1 MMAGRLSGSGGLFTH
16 GLAMAGLVFILSPLV
31 VVVALSFSEANIA
44 TFPPVG
50 FTTSW
55 YQGVVADDE
64 FQQAFLTSAVL
75 ALAATVTSFVI
86 GLPAA
91 YALNRR
97 RMPGARAIE
106 AVLLSP
112 FILPILITGL
122 ALLQFMAML
131 RMRDALTNLLIGHV
145 LITLPYLVRTVTASL
160 KQVDR
165 SLEEAALT
173 LGASPWRVFWRVTA
187 PQITPGIAAGCLFA
201 FMVSFDDFP
210 ISFWLS
216 NAERMPLPIYLQN
229 SMSKVFDPSIAT
241 MSSFAI
247 ATGILAV
254 IGLEKLV
261 GLRRAMS
268 I

>member
-1 MMAGRLSGSGGLFTH
+1 MGARLSGGGGLLIYL
-16 GLAMAGLVFILSPLV
+16 LATAGLVFIVSPLV
-31 VVVALSFSEANIA
+31 VVVTLSVSKAGIA

-55 YQGVVADDE
+55 YQSVLADDD
-64 FQQAFLTSAVL
+64 FRRAFVTSVML
-75 ALAATVTSFVI
+75 ALAATVTSFAL

-97 RMPGARAIE
+97 GMPGARTIE
-106 AVLLSP
+106 MALLSP

-131 RMRDALTNLLIGHV
+131 RMRDAWTNLFIGHV

-165 SLEEAALT
+165 SLEEAAAT
-173 LGASPWRVFWRVTA
+173 LGAPPWRVFWRVTA
-187 PQITPGIAAGCLFA
+187 PQIMPGIAAGCLFA

-210 ISFWLS
+210 ISFWLAT
-216 NAERMPLPIYLQN
+216 AEQMPLPIYLQN
-229 SMSKVFDPSIAT
+229 SMTKIFDPSIAT
-241 MSSFAI
+241 MSTFTI
-247 ATGILAV
+247 VTGILAV

-268 I
+268 V

>member
-1 MMAGRLSGSGGLFTH
+1 MRATLSGAGGAMIY
-16 GLAMAGLVFILSPLV
+16 GLA
-31 VVVALSFSEANIA
+31 VVALIFVVAPLCVVVILSVSQAPMA

-55 YQGVVADDE
+55 YQSVLADDE
-64 FQQAFLTSAVL
+64 FQQAFIVSVML
-75 ALAATVTSFVI
+75 ALAATTSAFI
-86 GLPAA
+86 LGLPAA
-91 YALNRR
+91 YALNRWEV
-97 RMPGARAIE
+97 PGARTFETI
-106 AVLLSP
+106 LLSP

-122 ALLQFMAML
+122 ALLQFMAQL
-131 RMRDALTNLLIGHV
+131 RMRDALFNLYIGHV
-145 LITLPYLVRTVTASL
+145 LVTLPYLVRTVLASL

-173 LGASPWRVFWRVTA
+173 LGASPWRVFWKVTV
-187 PQITPGIAAGCLFA
+187 PQIVPGIAAGCLFA

-216 NAERMPLPIYLQN
+216 NAEFMPLPIYLQN

-241 MSSFAI
+241 MSSFTI

-261 GLRRAMS
+261 GLKRAMS
-268 I
+268 L

>member
-1 MMAGRLSGSGGLFTH
+1 MAARLSGGGGALTYF
-16 GLAMAGLVFILSPLV
+16 LAAAGLIFIVSPLV
-31 VVVALSFSEANIA
+31 VVVALSFSEASIA
-44 TFPPVG
+44 TYPPVG
-50 FTTSW
+50 FTTAW
-55 YQGVVADDE
+55 YQRVIVDDE
-64 FQQAFLTSAVL
+64 FRQAFLTSVTL
-75 ALAATVTSFVI
+75 ALASTVASFVL

-91 YALNRR
+91 YALNRWEV
-97 RMPGARAIE
+97 PGARTIE
-106 AVLLSP
+106 TILLSP

-122 ALLQFMAML
+122 ALLQFMALL
-131 RMRDALTNLLIGHV
+131 RMRDALTNLFIGHV

-216 NAERMPLPIYLQN
+216 NAENMPLPIYLQN
-229 SMSKVFDPSIAT
+229 SMTKVFDPSIAT
-241 MSSFAI
+241 MSSFTI
-247 ATGILAV
+247 MTGILAV

-268 I
+268 V